1 MEGFSF
7 SVMDLHIEPEPT
19 EQERRAIVAALGGG
33 AEAAPPAYSSR
44 WLLAGLEELRGDA
57 LAEEPGG
64 DAGVVE
70 P

>member
-1 MEGFSF
+1 
-7 SVMDLHIEPEPT
+7 MDLRIEPEPT
-19 EQERRAIVAALGGG
+19 EAERLAILAALRDG
-33 AEAAPPAYSSR
+33 AGAAPPAYSSR

-70 P
+70 A